1 MHVGRY
7 TGLASVR
14 FGHTVLR
21 CAAVVLGQLATAA
34 SVWWPHPGRTWP
46 HPGLSISNLL
56 LLLLPL
62 PGNCSLLASRQDSSD
77 LPEPRNSNMIANAAS
92 VGLARGLLRPK
103 QQPHIVHRR
112 QAVAVASNR
121 APADSS
127 AATELSGNTSRQQ
140 SNGKQPEPNVEC
152 VATGMDVQ
160 CYISDDEGSR
170 PPSSQQQPQ
179 QAPALATSMNGN
191 GQGQH
196 IDCVATGMDVQC
208 FISDDGEPASSA
220 AAVQGSPAA
229 PKTAAAAAASG
240 EGGPLMQLLGAAL
253 LVSPFFFWGTSM
265 VAMKVRG

>member
-1 MHVGRY
+1 
-7 TGLASVR
+7 
-14 FGHTVLR
+14 
-21 CAAVVLGQLATAA
+21 
-34 SVWWPHPGRTWP
+34 
-46 HPGLSISNLL
+46 
-56 LLLLPL
+56 
-62 PGNCSLLASRQDSSD
+62 
-77 LPEPRNSNMIANAAS
+77 MIANAAS
-92 VGLARGLLRPK
+92 VGLARRLLRPK
-103 QQPHIVHRR
+103 QQPHLVHRR
-112 QAVAVASNR
+112 EAVALASNR
-121 APADSS
+121 APADSG
-127 AATELSGNTSRQQ
+127 AATEQPQLAGTTSRQQ

-179 QAPALATSMNGN
+179 APSLAPSTNGN

-208 FISDDGEPASSA
+208 FISDDDEPASA
-220 AAVQGSPAA
+220 AAAQGSPAQAA

-265 VAMKVRG
+265 VAMKVRP